1 MVEKLIKL
9 YKRTNYVYSDCKPIT
24 GRIYTD
30 KSGPVLIPPYSG
42 MKYVMVLY
50 DFDSNI
56 IWATAIP
63 YKTKLQLV
71 TAYKLLFSLMKQ
83 QGLNTQLQIL
93 DNECSNLLKEFMT
106 ANNVA

>member
-9 YKRTNYVYSDCKPIT
+9 YKRTNYVYSYCKPIT

-71 TAYKLLFSLMKQ
+71 TSYKLLFSLIQ
-83 QGLNTQLQIL
+83 QKVLQPQMQH
-93 DNECSNLLKEFMT
+93 LKRQPKLRRQ
-106 ANNVA
+106 